1 VSDTTAVQ
9 LDLLA
14 KVNMSPGSG
23 QPLCPRCNGGRLHPY
38 LVEISLSF
46 GVGDRWHGA
55 DYLTGWVAVCVGN
68 RDDNRQ
74 VTETYAKYDEE
85 PPVDPEVPPCGFSMP
100 MTPHRRDFP

>member
-14 KVNMSPGSG
+14 KVNHDSGSG
-23 QPLCPRCNGGRLHPY
+23 QPLCPACKNGRLHPY
-38 LVEISLSF
+38 LVEISLSQ

-68 RDDNRQ
+68 GMHNRKMA
-74 VTETYAKYDEE
+74 EFYAQLDED
-85 PPVDPEVPPCGFSMP
+85 PPLDPEVPPCGFSMP
-100 MTPHRRDFP
+100 MTPHRREFP